1 MSRLSRIADELRVVQ
16 ASLNWADESPAEL
29 LGNVPTMQDCI
40 AQALAECVRPS
51 PWRTVLDDLA
61 RLLAMAGIVVAV
73 AVIVA
78 AFAPVSIPV

>member
-1 MSRLSRIADELRVVQ
+1 MI
-16 ASLNWADESPAEL
+16 
-29 LGNVPTMQDCI
+29 
-40 AQALAECVRPS
+40 RPI
-51 PWRTVLDDLA
+51 LDDLA